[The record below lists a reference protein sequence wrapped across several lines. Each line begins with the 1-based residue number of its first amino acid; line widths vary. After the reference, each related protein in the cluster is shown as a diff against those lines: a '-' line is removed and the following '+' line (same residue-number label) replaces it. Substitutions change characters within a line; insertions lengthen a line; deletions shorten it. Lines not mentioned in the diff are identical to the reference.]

1 MVIEC
6 IQYRTV
12 NSDLF
17 KFLVENRFS
26 NLELRLLLF
35 WSRHPNAKLSIYTI
49 ASAMDTARIN
59 LREAI
64 SSLVKKNVL
73 EEHQNGCGLT
83 TYYLSGDIDT
93 KERVDELSQLDWN
106 QITSLK
112 RQLQTEAILY

>member
-1 MVIEC
+1 MVIDC
-6 IQYRTV
+6 IQYRT
-12 NSDLF
+12 SSSELY

-49 ASAMDTARIN
+49 ASALDTARLN

-64 SSLVKKNVL
+64 SSLVKKSIL
-73 EEHQNGCGLT
+73 EEQQNGCGLT
-83 TYYLSGDIDT
+83 TYYLSSDIDT

-106 QITSLK
+106 QLTVLK
-112 RQLQTEAILY
+112 KQLQGEAIY